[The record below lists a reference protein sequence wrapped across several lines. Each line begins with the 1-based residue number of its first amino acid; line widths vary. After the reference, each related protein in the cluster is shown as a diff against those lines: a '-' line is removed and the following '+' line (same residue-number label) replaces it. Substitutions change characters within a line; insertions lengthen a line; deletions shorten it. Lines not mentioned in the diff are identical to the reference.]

1 MGYCQEIFV
10 WQAEHLPLK
19 KTKLA
24 IGKSSYHF
32 NFLAQVKHFDRP
44 ETTDWPV
51 FKRKMT
57 TLRKLPT
64 TAPKIK
70 IKMETKRLSID
81 FIISQKNPPTAVGGF
96 LCKTFTFKRK
106 LRFYIVDKCRC
117 AIKATPDTL
126 A

>member
-1 MGYCQEIFV
+1 MPRFEIWDLRFEISRNNNPVVVSTNGYCQEIFV
-10 WQAEHLPLK
+10 LQAKHFPRR

-24 IGKSSYHF
+24 MGRSSYHF

-44 ETTDWPV
+44 KTIDWPV

-64 TAPKIK
+64 TAPKRK

-81 FIISQKNPPTAVGGF
+81 FIISQKKSPETVGGF
-96 LCKTFTFKRK
+96 L
-106 LRFYIVDKCRC
+106 
-117 AIKATPDTL
+117 
-126 A
+126 